1 MPELPEVE
9 RLRRSLEPH
18 ILAQRVA
25 SARLRRRDICESF
38 GGEPPA
44 ITPVRT
50 TPERLLL
57 GSTITGTLRRGKQ
70 LALSADTGRILC
82 VHLGM
87 SGQLLFRPGPPPRPL
102 PTHVHALWTLANAD
116 GSIHGTL
123 LFRDPRRFGGLWT
136 FDSLAALRH
145 ARWNRLGPDALLVRP
160 RALCKAFA
168 GSRRAVKSAL
178 LDQSVVA
185 GVGNIYADE
194 ALFKARIHPARD
206 AADITERECADLAG
220 AIRRTLRR
228 AIESGGST
236 IRDYRDAD
244 GNAGTASLH
253 HAVYGR
259 SGQPCRVCRHRLSSG
274 LLAQRTTVWCPV
286 CQPRDSRRAAKTR

>member
-18 ILAQRVA
+18 ILGKRVA

-38 GGEPPA
+38 AGEPPT

-50 TPERLLL
+50 APERLLL

-70 LALSADTGRILC
+70 LALFADTGRILC

-87 SGQLLFRPGPPPRPL
+87 SGQLLFRPGPPTRPL
-102 PTHVHALWTLANAD
+102 PTHVHALWTLTSAD

-145 ARWNRLGPDALLVRP
+145 ARWNRLGPDALLVWP
-160 RALCKAFA
+160 RALRKAFA
-168 GSRRAVKSAL
+168 GSRRAVKAAL
-178 LDQSVVA
+178 LNQSVVA

-206 AADITERECADLAG
+206 AANITEQECANLAG

-228 AIESGGST
+228 AIQSGGST

-286 CQPRDSRRAAKTR
+286 CQPLEPAHHRHSR